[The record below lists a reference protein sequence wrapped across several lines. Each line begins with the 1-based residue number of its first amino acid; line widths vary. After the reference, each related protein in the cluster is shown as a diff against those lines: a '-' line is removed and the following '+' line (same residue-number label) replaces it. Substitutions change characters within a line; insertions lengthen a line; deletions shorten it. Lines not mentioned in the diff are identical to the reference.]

1 MFRLQPKSANDDWS
15 GLRKLVASPR
25 ALRSPRG
32 LTRIRRVAPFD
43 GGVPAMLRLKRPN
56 GATLLSNRGLQ
67 MASRVLLQVIWNMFL
82 IELENESDRDH
93 A

>member
-1 MFRLQPKSANDDWS
+1 
-15 GLRKLVASPR
+15 
-25 ALRSPRG
+25 
-32 LTRIRRVAPFD
+32 
-43 GGVPAMLRLKRPN
+43 MLRLKRPN